1 MLNYTELFENTF
13 LFKQFDPLALDMDN
27 PYVEKEVR
35 IVDILDGPGA
45 DRRDYCTVEGLEDYE
60 VDMPLENFLKNAR
73 IKEVA

>member
-1 MLNYTELFENTF
+1 MRSILRNLKNTF
-13 LFKQFDPLALDMDN
+13 LYKRFEPTGDIDN

-73 IKEVA
+73 VKEVA